1 MKYKKYIVE
10 FLVVSVIMALGLFYF
25 IDQTKQNALII
36 GSSTALLTV
45 VNKYFLDRKALRKH
59 NNNKP

>member
-10 FLVVSVIMALGLFYF
+10 FIVVSVIMALGLFYF

-59 NNNKP
+59 NNIKP